1 MKLLDLL
8 ITAIALSMDAFAVS
22 IGKGLSVKRLKAS
35 HCLITGAYFGGFQAL
50 MPLLGFLLASTQAI
64 QWSNFWMYEANEL
77 ASRKPSSGIRA

>member
-35 HCLITGAYFGGFQAL
+35 HCPDHRRVFRRVSGPYAAARL
-50 MPLLGFLLASTQAI
+50 
-64 QWSNFWMYEANEL
+64 
-77 ASRKPSSGIRA
+77 PSGQLVRLVHPEI

>member
-50 MPLLGFLLASTQAI
+50 MPLLGFLLAGQLVRLVHPEI
-64 QWSNFWMYEANEL
+64 
-77 ASRKPSSGIRA
+77 

>member
-22 IGKGLSVKRLKAS
+22 IGKGLSVKQLKAS

-50 MPLLGFLLASTQAI
+50 MPLLGFLLASSFASYI
-64 QWSNFWMYEANEL
+64 QKFDHWIALSL
-77 ASRKPSSGIRA
+77 IHI

>member
-22 IGKGLSVKRLKAS
+22 ISKGLSVKRLKTS

-50 MPLLGFLLASTQAI
+50 MPLARLSACSSFASYI
-64 QWSNFWMYEANEL
+64 QKFDHWDRL
-77 ASRKPSSGIRA
+77 RAARAHRREHAA

>member
-50 MPLLGFLLASTQAI
+50 MPLARLPAGQLVRLVHPEI
-64 QWSNFWMYEANEL
+64 
-77 ASRKPSSGIRA
+77 

>member
-35 HCLITGAYFGGFQAL
+35 HCLITGA
-50 MPLLGFLLASTQAI
+50 
-64 QWSNFWMYEANEL
+64 
-77 ASRKPSSGIRA
+77 

>member
-35 HCLITGAYFGGFQAL
+35 HCLITGAYFGGLQAL
-50 MPLLGFLLASTQAI
+50 MPLARL
-64 QWSNFWMYEANEL
+64 
-77 ASRKPSSGIRA
+77 PSGQLVRLVHPEI